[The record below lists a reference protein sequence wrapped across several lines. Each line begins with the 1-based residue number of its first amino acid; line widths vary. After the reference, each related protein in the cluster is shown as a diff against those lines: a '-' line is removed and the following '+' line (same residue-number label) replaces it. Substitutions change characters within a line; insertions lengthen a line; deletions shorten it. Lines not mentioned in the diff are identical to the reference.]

1 VDDESVLLVG
11 GYEVLSVVDDVV
23 TAKRNGDRCV
33 DVSDIDVVSKIID
46 AQKIVDRAGEWL
58 LWESLV

>member
-1 VDDESVLLVG
+1 MDDESVLLVG